1 VSLSPSAH
9 PDWNRL
15 YEVAAGQEG
24 LFTTQQAAAAGYS
37 PQLLIHHVASGRAV
51 RIRRGIYRIV
61 HFPAGE
67 HEEYISVW
75 LWSEQEGVFSHQT
88 ALWLHQLSDAMP
100 SQLHLTVPSAWR
112 RRRFRLPE
120 GLVLDHA
127 DVPKQER
134 AWLAVPVTSVK
145 RTLADCARDDLSP
158 ELLRAAARQALQR
171 GAVVAGD
178 LAEVKASLRPFGGF
192 RG

>member
-1 VSLSPSAH
+1 
-9 PDWNRL
+9 
-15 YEVAAGQEG
+15 
-24 LFTTQQAAAAGYS
+24 
-37 PQLLIHHVASGRAV
+37 
-51 RIRRGIYRIV
+51 
-61 HFPAGE
+61 
-67 HEEYISVW
+67 
-75 LWSEQEGVFSHQT
+75 
-88 ALWLHQLSDAMP
+88 MP